1 MDTSKLEVRQSGRIN
16 VEHTT
21 EMTTN
26 RTGNAGDDVL
36 STPAMLG
43 LMEGACIKQSDHL
56 LDKNASTVGY
66 AVDGLRHVAR
76 TDVGETV
83 EISTSLTEVDRAK
96 GRLTYEIEVT
106 HNGSTV
112 GKAVHKRAIIS
123 KG

>member
-1 MDTSKLEVRQSGRIN
+1 MDTSKLEVGQSGRIN
-16 VEHTT
+16 VEVTT

-106 HNGSTV
+106 LNGSTV

>member
-1 MDTSKLEVRQSGRIN
+1 MDTSKLEVGQSGRIN
-16 VEHTT
+16 VEVTT

-76 TDVGETV
+76 TDVGETC
-83 EISTSLTEVDRAK
+83 ILYTSPSPRD
-96 GRLTYEIEVT
+96 
-106 HNGSTV
+106 
-112 GKAVHKRAIIS
+112 
-123 KG
+123 

>member
-1 MDTSKLEVRQSGRIN
+1 LDTSKLEVGQSARID
-16 VEHTT
+16 VKVTT

-26 RTGNAGDDVL
+26 RTGNTGDDVL

-43 LMEGACIKQSDHL
+43 LMEGACISQSDHL

-83 EISTSLTEVDRAK
+83 QISTSLTELDGAK

-106 HNGSTV
+106 HNGNTV
-112 GKAVHKRAIIS
+112 GKAIHKRAIIS
-123 KG
+123 R

>member
-1 MDTSKLEVRQSGRIN
+1 MDTSKLEVGQSARID
-16 VEHTT
+16 VKVTT

-26 RTGNAGDDVL
+26 RTGNTGDDVL

-43 LMEGACIKQSDHL
+43 LMEGACISQSDHL

-83 EISTSLTEVDRAK
+83 QISTSLTELDRVK
-96 GRLTYEIEVT
+96 GRLTYQIEVT
-106 HNGSTV
+106 HDGNTV
-112 GKAVHKRAIIS
+112 GKAIHKRAIIS
-123 KG
+123 R

>member
-1 MDTSKLEVRQSGRIN
+1 MNTSNLEIGQSGRIH
-16 VEHTT
+16 VQITT

-26 RTGNAGDDVL
+26 RTGNKGDDVL

-56 LDKNASTVGY
+56 LDEDTSTVGY

-83 EISTSLTEVDRAK
+83 EICTSLTEIDREK
-96 GRLTYEIEVT
+96 GRLTYEIQVS
-106 HNGSTV
+106 HNGNTV
-112 GKAVHKRAIIS
+112 GKAIHKRAIIS
-123 KG
+123 RT

>member
-1 MDTSKLEVRQSGRIN
+1 MDTSKLEVGQSARID
-16 VEHTT
+16 VKVTT

-26 RTGNAGDDVL
+26 RTGNTGDDVL

-43 LMEGACIKQSDHL
+43 LMEGACISQSDHL

-83 EISTSLTEVDRAK
+83 QISTSLTELDRAK
-96 GRLTYEIEVT
+96 GRLTYQIEVT
-106 HNGSTV
+106 HDGNTV
-112 GKAVHKRAIIS
+112 GKAIHKRAIIS
-123 KG
+123 R

>member
-1 MDTSKLEVRQSGRIN
+1 MDTSKLEVGQSARID
-16 VEHTT
+16 VKVTT

-26 RTGNAGDDVL
+26 RTGNTGDDVL

-43 LMEGACIKQSDHL
+43 LMEGACISQSDHL

-83 EISTSLTEVDRAK
+83 QISTSLTELDRAK
-96 GRLTYEIEVT
+96 GRLTYQIEVT
-106 HNGSTV
+106 HDANTV
-112 GKAVHKRAIIS
+112 GKANHKRAKIS
-123 KG
+123 R

>member
-1 MDTSKLEVRQSGRIN
+1 MDTSKLEVGQSARID
-16 VEHTT
+16 VKVTT

-26 RTGNAGDDVL
+26 RTGNMGDDVL

-43 LMEGACIKQSDHL
+43 LMEGACISQSDHL

-83 EISTSLTEVDRAK
+83 QISTSLTELDGAK
-96 GRLTYEIEVT
+96 GRLTYEIEGP
-106 HNGSTV
+106 HDGNTV
-112 GKAVHKRAIIS
+112 GKAIQKWAIIS
-123 KG
+123 R

>member
-1 MDTSKLEVRQSGRIN
+1 
-16 VEHTT
+16 
-21 EMTTN
+21 MTTN

-83 EISTSLTEVDRAK
+83 EISTSLTEVDRDK

-106 HNGSTV
+106 HKGSTV